1 MDPLGLLL
9 EVVALAIYPGGLFL
23 AGLALITAWGGGL
36 TRGKPL
42 DPRGLAAIA
51 AAVVAAAMAPL
62 PGTPASSLPP
72 DGGATPNLIAAA
84 LLVVVAGALV
94 APEPWSRRRRML
106 VSFGGISLVQ
116 LGLLATSFSSTDI
129 AAAAG
134 GVANAA
140 RILTAGALLVA
151 LPIVVKPHVPGVSVA
166 ARATVVAAALVV
178 ILAIAIPPGQQWP
191 LAPLWVVGLVVS
203 AAVYALLLRLGRA
216 VTQGESPP
224 VVVVAWLCSVA
235 ASIVAVIAARP

>member
-1 MDPLGLLL
+1 M
-9 EVVALAIYPGGLFL
+9 
-23 AGLALITAWGGGL
+23 
-36 TRGKPL
+36 
-42 DPRGLAAIA
+42 
-51 AAVVAAAMAPL
+51 
-62 PGTPASSLPP
+62 
-72 DGGATPNLIAAA
+72 
-84 LLVVVAGALV
+84 

-106 VSFGGISLVQ
+106 VSFGGISLVL

-140 RILTAGALLVA
+140 RILTAVALLVA

-216 VTQGESPP
+216 RDSGGVTAGGGRRLAVLRRRIGRRSDRR
-224 VVVVAWLCSVA
+224 A
-235 ASIVAVIAARP
+235 AIKPCARTPTAATGGGVAVLAWNVSWREISMRPLGA